1 MCFQICTN
9 TNIYYAFNKWYDTNT
24 TIKNNLF
31 IFYIKL
37 ETKIDK
43 PLIYKGL
50 STLFKAI
57 SAILL
62 LIYYV

>member
-31 IFYIKL
+31 IFYS
-37 ETKIDK
+37 ETKIK
-43 PLIYKGL
+43 HIKNG
-50 STLFKAI
+50 
-57 SAILL
+57 LL
-62 LIYYV
+62 LCQKHRFL